1 MEALKRILVIDDEW
15 QSRKKDYENS
25 LGRHYEVLFA
35 EDADNIYN
43 VIKDCRADLF
53 IVDLDLTQFSDPR
66 SHLPMDIC
74 NVLGEIGTSKPIILL
89 SGNYHQLME
98 QGRLT
103 PIISHASEKGYNVG
117 SFLTMDE
124 IRSASENENKS
135 LNLKSKI
142 DFTIKKDRSPYA
154 FGIVCALQEELEP
167 FMEKAIPESLN
178 ERVVDGVRY
187 RVGVI
192 KTKAGKDISFVAT
205 CPTEMG
211 VTDAGIIATI
221 MVCKFNVKTIYMIG
235 VCGGRESEGVHIGD
249 VIIPKESVAFQRG
262 KLSGKGF
269 SSEIQFAKPKEKGLI
284 QCSSAKDILR
294 ELFSEY
300 TTRLLKEEHRTMA
313 LEEPEVNYNVMACAD
328 YVIDKEGVLDEIA
341 QNISKRKMCAVDM
354 ESYAIF
360 RVGEILDIDTMVIK
374 SVMDLTSNKSDKYK
388 PYAAYMA
395 ANYLYQL
402 IHREIIQFQNTKQQ
416 G

>member
-1 MEALKRILVIDDEW
+1 MEAHKRILVIDDEW
-15 QSRKKDYENS
+15 QSRNHDYENS
-25 LGRHYEVLFA
+25 LGGHYEVLFA

-43 VIKDCRADLF
+43 IIKESQADIF
-53 IVDLDLTQFSDPR
+53 IVDLDLTQFLDPR

-89 SGNYHQLME
+89 SGNYRQLME

-124 IRSASENENKS
+124 IRSASESENKI

-142 DFTIKKDRSPYA
+142 DFTIEKDRSPFA
-154 FGIVCALQEELEP
+154 FGIVCALQEELKP
-167 FMEKAIPESLN
+167 FMDKAIPESFF
-178 ERVVDGVRY
+178 ERNVDGVRY
-187 RVGVI
+187 RGGVV
-192 KTKAGKDISFVAT
+192 KNQTGKDIPFVAA

-211 VTDAGIIATI
+211 IADAGIITTN
-221 MVCKFNVKTIYMIG
+221 MVCKFNVKTIYMVG
-235 VCGGRESEGVHIGD
+235 VCGGRESEGVNIGD

-262 KLSGKGF
+262 KLTEKGF
-269 SSEIQFAKPKEKGLI
+269 SSEIQFAKPKEKGLV
-284 QCSSAKDILR
+284 QYSKADDILSQLFTDYTNIIR
-294 ELFSEY
+294 E
-300 TTRLLKEEHRTMA
+300 KEHRTLA
-313 LEEPEVNYNVMACAD
+313 LEQPKVNYNVMACAD
-328 YVIDKEGVLDEIA
+328 YVIDKEGELDVIA
-341 QNISKRKMCAVDM
+341 KNIGQRKLCAVDM

-402 IHREIIQFQNTKQQ
+402 IYQ
-416 G
+416 GVIGF